1 MVSHRDE
8 KSEPKSA
15 KDITI
20 NGKKEKQLG
29 NGLYYQDDLKIE
41 YKKSEKWNIF
51 NDDTC
56 DSGLN

>member
-29 NGLYYQDDLKIE
+29 NGLYYQHDLKIE
-41 YKKSEKWNIF
+41 Y
-51 NDDTC
+51 
-56 DSGLN
+56 